1 MSDKEI
7 TREECLE
14 WMDFWVKQYK
24 FDYEAIR
31 HIHPNPTA
39 EGIVYHKKQYSIV
52 KAIRKHLTE
61 SDIAHWMDRCHELE
75 AKLAEKPVTVSRE
88 WIIRTSAHLVNRFN
102 RECRLSVTQQNG
114 IYHILTEKGD
124 LEDILTELGF
134 KVEGE

>member
-1 MSDKEI
+1 MSDKI
-7 TREECLE
+7 TREEIDKWLVGE
-14 WMDFWVKQYK
+14 MLWRHARGESLGEDHSQDMAILQ
-24 FDYEAIR
+24 AIR
-31 HIHPNPTA
+31 EA
-39 EGIVYHKKQYSIV
+39 
-52 KAIRKHLTE
+52 LTE